1 MGGDG
6 EGEGEEGEE
15 IERGRD
21 YKRGRERGRVGRG
34 VYEEGRERDSGR

>member
-15 IERGRD
+15 SKSGRD
-21 YKRGRERGRVGRG
+21 CKRGSERGRVGRG
-34 VYEEGRERDSGR
+34 V